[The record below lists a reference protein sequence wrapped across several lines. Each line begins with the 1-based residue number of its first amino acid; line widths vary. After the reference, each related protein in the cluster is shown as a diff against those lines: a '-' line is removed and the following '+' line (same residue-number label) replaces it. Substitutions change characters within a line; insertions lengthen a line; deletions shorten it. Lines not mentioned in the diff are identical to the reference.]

1 MGLSKADEQKAVAA
15 AKNEISAFSDMYN
28 RCGVRPRRGAPPV
41 PVRPCAARVSL
52 ALTTLGACRM
62 LKQCFEKC
70 VEHFHDNELSLGE
83 NMCVDR

>member
-28 RCGVRPRRGAPPV
+28 RCVMRLRRGAPPV
-41 PVRPCAARVSL
+41 SARPCLASRVSL
-52 ALTTLGACRM
+52 TTVRRPCRM